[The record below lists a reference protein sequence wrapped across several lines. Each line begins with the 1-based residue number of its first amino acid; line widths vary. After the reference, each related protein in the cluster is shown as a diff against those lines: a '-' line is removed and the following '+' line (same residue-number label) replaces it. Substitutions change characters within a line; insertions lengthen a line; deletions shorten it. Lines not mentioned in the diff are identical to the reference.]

1 MPGAAVAT
9 PRHAMRRGMR
19 GALVVALLAFL
30 ITTLTP
36 GFAHVPLPDGGY
48 CAASE
53 LPHVASTDDEDCAV
67 PQAHALLGSDT
78 GVHHGGGHHGG
89 SQRTFAV
96 SACHYRSRL
105 GPVDASALV
114 SEGIDWTFCHDTR
127 LSIPASVHC
136 MCGAPL
142 PPSAI
147 LRC

>member
-9 PRHAMRRGMR
+9 PRPAVRRGMR

-30 ITTLTP
+30 ITTFTP
-36 GFAHVPLPDGGY
+36 GFAHGGY

-53 LPHVASTDDEDCAV
+53 LPHVAVVSADDEDCAE
-67 PQAHALLGSDT
+67 PQGYALLSSDA
-78 GVHHGGGHHGG
+78 GVHHSGGHHGG
-89 SQRTFAV
+89 GQRTFAV

-105 GPVDASALV
+105 GPVDSSTLV
-114 SEGIDWTFCHDTR
+114 GECVGWTADHDAR
-127 LSIPASVHC
+127 LFTLASVHR

-142 PPSAI
+142 PPDAV